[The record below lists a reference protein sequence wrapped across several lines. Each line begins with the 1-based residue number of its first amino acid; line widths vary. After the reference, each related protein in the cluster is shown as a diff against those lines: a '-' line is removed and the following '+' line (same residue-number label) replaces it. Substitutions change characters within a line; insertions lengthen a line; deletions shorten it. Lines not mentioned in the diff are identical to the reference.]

1 MSDAVMPTYA
11 RIDLAFERGEGPYL
25 YTAENRRYLDFAGGI
40 AVNSLGHSHP
50 KLVAALEE
58 QGRKLWH
65 VSNLYRISGGEKLAE
80 RLVAN
85 SFADKVF
92 FTNSGTEALEGAIKL
107 ARKYHSHNGQP
118 QKHRIITCDSAF
130 HGRTMTALSAAGN
143 VKHLDGF
150 GPRTPGFDHVAFGN
164 LNELRAAISDE
175 TAAILVEPIQGE
187 GGIRAASMD
196 FLKGLRT
203 VCDEFGLLLI
213 LDEVQCGNGR
223 TGKFFAHEWAEIEPD
238 VLATAKGIGGG
249 FPLGAFMATNK
260 AAAGMVPGTHGSTYG
275 GNPLA
280 MAIGNAVLDVMLE
293 EGFMAKVIEIAAYT
307 RDKLENLVA
316 SYPAVFEEVR
326 GSGLMLGLK
335 CRVTNSDVI
344 AAMRAS
350 GLLSV
355 GAADNVIRL
364 LPPLTIERSHVDEAI
379 SILEDVSKKMAQAA

>member
-50 KLVAALEE
+50 RLVAALEE

-65 VSNLYRISGGEKLAE
+65 VSNLYRISGGERLAE
-80 RLVAN
+80 RLVEHT
-85 SFADKVF
+85 FADKVF

-118 QKHRIITCDSAF
+118 QKYRIITCDSAF

-143 VKHLDGF
+143 AKHLEGF
-150 GPRTPGFDHVAFGN
+150 GPQTPGFDHVAFGN
-164 LNELRAAISDE
+164 LNELRAAITEE

-187 GGIRAASMD
+187 GGIRAASLD

-223 TGKFFAHEWAEIEPD
+223 TGKFFAYEWAGITPD

-249 FPLGAFMATNK
+249 FPLGAFMATDK
-260 AAAGMVPGTHGSTYG
+260 AAAGMKPGTHGSTYG

-280 MAIGNAVLDVMLE
+280 MAIGNAVLDVLLE
-293 EGFMAKVIEIAAYT
+293 EGFLEGVLEISGYA
-307 RDKLENLVA
+307 RERFEGLVA
-316 SYPAVFEEVR
+316 RYPMLFEEVR

-335 CRVTNSDVI
+335 CKILNSDVI
-344 AAMRAS
+344 VAMRAG

-364 LPPLTIERSHVDEAI
+364 LPPLTIERAHVDEAI
-379 SILEDVSKKMAQAA
+379 AILEDVSQKLAQAA

>member
-50 KLVAALEE
+50 RLVAALEE

-65 VSNLYRISGGEKLAE
+65 TSNLYRISGGEKLAE
-80 RLVAN
+80 RLVEH

-107 ARKYHSHNGQP
+107 ARKYHSHHGQP
-118 QKHRIITCDSAF
+118 QKYRIITCDSAF

-143 VKHLDGF
+143 AKHLEGF
-150 GPRTPGFDHVAFGN
+150 GPQTPGFDHVAFGN
-164 LNELRAAISDE
+164 LNELRAAITEE

-223 TGKFFAHEWAEIEPD
+223 TGKFFAHEWAGITPD

-249 FPLGAFMATNK
+249 FPLGAFMATDK
-260 AAAGMVPGTHGSTYG
+260 AAAGMKPGTHGSTYG

-280 MAIGNAVLDVMLE
+280 MAIGNAVLDVLLE
-293 EGFMAKVIEIAAYT
+293 EGFLDGVLEISDYA
-307 RDKLENLVA
+307 REQFDGLVA
-316 SYPAVFEEVR
+316 RYPDIFEEVR

-335 CRVTNSDVI
+335 CKVLNSDVI
-344 AAMRAS
+344 AAMRAG

-364 LPPLTIERSHVDEAI
+364 LPPLTIERAHVDEAI
-379 SILEDVSKKMAQAA
+379 AILEDVSQKLAQAA

>member
-1 MSDAVMPTYA
+1 MSEAVMPTYA

-25 YTAENRRYLDFAGGI
+25 YTAENRRYLDFASGI

-65 VSNLYRISGGEKLAE
+65 VSNLYRITGGEELAK

-92 FTNSGTEALEGAIKL
+92 FTNSGTEAMEGAIKL

-118 QKHRIITCDSAF
+118 QKYRIITCDSAF

-143 VKHLDGF
+143 EKHLDGF

-175 TAAILVEPIQGE
+175 TAAIMVEPIQGE

-223 TGKFFAHEWAEIEPD
+223 TGKLFAHEWAEIEPD

-249 FPLGAFMATNK
+249 FPLGAFLATDK

-280 MAIGNAVLDVMLE
+280 MAIGNAVLDVLLE
-293 EGFMAKVIEIAAYT
+293 EGFMEKVIEIADYT
-307 RDKLENLVA
+307 RDRLENLVA

-335 CRVTNSDVI
+335 CRVLNTDVI
-344 AAMRAS
+344 AAMRAG

-364 LPPLTIERSHVDEAI
+364 LPPLVIERSHVDEAI
-379 SILEDVSKKMAQAA
+379 ATLEDVSKNMVQAA

>member
-11 RIDLAFERGEGPYL
+11 RLDLAFERGEGPYL
-25 YTAENRRYLDFAGGI
+25 YTVENRRYLDFAGGI

-65 VSNLYRISGGEKLAE
+65 VSNIYRIPGGEQLAE

-92 FTNSGTEALEGAIKL
+92 FTNSGTEALEGSIKL
-107 ARKYHSHNGQP
+107 ARKYHSHHGQP
-118 QKHRIITCDSAF
+118 QKYRIITCDSAF

-143 VKHLDGF
+143 VKHLEGF
-150 GPRTPGFDHVAFGN
+150 GPQTPGFDHVAFGN

-175 TAAILVEPIQGE
+175 TAAIMVEPIQGE

-249 FPLGAFMATNK
+249 FPLGAFLATSK

-280 MAIGNAVLDVMLE
+280 MAIGNAVLDVLLE
-293 EGFMAKVIEIAAYT
+293 DGFMEQVLEIADYT
-307 RDKLENLVA
+307 RTKLENLVA
-316 SYPAVFEEVR
+316 RFPTLFEEVR

-335 CRVTNSDVI
+335 CRVTNTDVI
-344 AAMRAS
+344 AAMREG

-364 LPPLTIERSHVDEAI
+364 LPPLIIERSHVDEAI
-379 SILEDVSKKMAQAA
+379 AVLETVSKKMAQAA

>member
-25 YTAENRRYLDFAGGI
+25 YTADNRRYLDFAGGI

-280 MAIGNAVLDVMLE
+280 MAIGNAVLDVLLE
-293 EGFMAKVIEIAAYT
+293 DGFMAKVTEIADYT
-307 RDKLENLVA
+307 RDKLESLVA

-344 AAMRAS
+344 AAMRAG

-364 LPPLTIERSHVDEAI
+364 LPPLTIERSHVDEAMA
-379 SILEDVSKKMAQAA
+379 ILEDVSKEMVRAA

>member
-1 MSDAVMPTYA
+1 MSEAVMPTYA

-65 VSNLYRISGGEKLAE
+65 VSNLYRISGGEELAE

-92 FTNSGTEALEGAIKL
+92 FTNSGTEAMEGAIKL

-118 QKHRIITCDSAF
+118 QKYRIITCDSAF

-143 VKHLDGF
+143 EKHLNGF

-175 TAAILVEPIQGE
+175 TAAIMVEPIQGE

-223 TGKFFAHEWAEIEPD
+223 TGKLFAHEWAEIEPD

-249 FPLGAFMATNK
+249 FPLGAFLATDK

-280 MAIGNAVLDVMLE
+280 MAIGNAVLDVLLE
-293 EGFMAKVIEIAAYT
+293 EGFMEKVIEIADYT
-307 RDKLENLVA
+307 RDRLENLVA

-335 CRVTNSDVI
+335 CRVPNTDVI
-344 AAMRAS
+344 AAMRAG

-364 LPPLTIERSHVDEAI
+364 LPPLIIERSHVDEAI
-379 SILEDVSKKMAQAA
+379 ATLEDVSKNMAQAA